1 MYFIGI
7 DVSTKESALC
17 IVDGNGKI
25 VRETKLPTDPAI
37 IAGFITDT
45 GLAIERIGLES
56 GCTAAWLFAGLQRY
70 GWPVIC
76 IDARHAAAALQAGFR
91 NKNDRNDARG
101 IADLMRVNKYRTV
114 WVKSPEAQR
123 HGRLLTARAA
133 LQSQLVALSRTRSA
147 VCSAR
152 RALG

>member
-17 IVDGNGKI
+17 ILDGNGKI
-25 VRETKLPTDPAI
+25 VRETKPPSDPEI
-37 IAGFITDT
+37 IARFIADT

-76 IDARHAAAALQAGFR
+76 RCA
-91 NKNDRNDARG
+91 ARG
-101 IADLMRVNKYRTV
+101 R
-114 WVKSPEAQR
+114 
-123 HGRLLTARAA
+123 GAA
-133 LQSQLVALSRTRSA
+133 SRFPQQERS
-147 VCSAR
+147 
-152 RALG
+152 

>member
-76 IDARHAAAALQAGFR
+76 RR
-91 NKNDRNDARG
+91 SARG
-101 IADLMRVNKYRTV
+101 R
-114 WVKSPEAQR
+114 
-123 HGRLLTARAA
+123 GAA
-133 LQSQLVALSRTRSA
+133 SRFPQQERS
-147 VCSAR
+147 
-152 RALG
+152 